1 MSDEKQTI
9 TIKRY
14 ASRRLYNSAISE
26 YVTLPEIADLIR
38 EGHDVQIL
46 DKKTN
51 EDLTRQYLL
60 QIISDQEANGEKA
73 FPVNILTEVIR
84 AYKDQTQTLM
94 PDFLSRSYEIFKE
107 QQSLFLQGQKDILD
121 KTSGAA
127 APSNPPADMMGA
139 WQSKMSEW
147 LGQGLTGNI
156 AAGFGAGSASS
167 AITAWQEQQQ
177 KFFENAMSHMTGAAQ
192 SGETAKNATNDKDAK
207 ISEMKAQLDAL
218 NKKLSEL

>member
-14 ASRRLYNSAISE
+14 ASRRLDNSAISE
-26 YVTLPEIADLIR
+26 YVTLPEIAELIR
-38 EGHDVQIL
+38 TGHDVQIL

-107 QQSLFLQGQKDILD
+107 QQSLFLEGQKDILD
-121 KTSGAA
+121 KTSGAV
-127 APSNPPADMMGA
+127 PSSPPTDMMAA

-156 AAGFGAGSASS
+156 ASGFGAGSATD

-177 KFFENAMSHMTGAAQ
+177 KFFESAMSHMSGAAQ
-192 SGETAKNATNDKDAK
+192 ASETAKSDNAKDAQ
-207 ISEMKAQLDAL
+207 IAEMKAQLDVL